1 MLSSYQSPKSD
12 VLDEDKPSNK
22 IVSHG
27 DDKLNEIQN
36 KLTRSNRQV
45 NRVSSDANV
54 GSMASS
60 KRYH

>member
-12 VLDEDKPSNK
+12 VLDEDKPSSK